1 MVRKG
6 IVITC
11 FLFTISI
18 FFSLQACVGT
28 FDDPLHGWTISSKKD
43 PMTGKE
49 SWYAISPEVKSLEI
63 MTFPYSGTKARLVV
77 ATDGQT
83 EWTYIWFNN
92 APNIVDFD
100 FGSGGYLII
109 NTRIKWDNQ
118 EPEYATFYKE
128 PLSNFLNFGNDVYII
143 DKILNHEKLTV
154 ELNWYSQGYVHFE
167 FPLAGGKEAVKQ
179 IRSKFNK

>member
-18 FFSLQACVGT
+18 FFSLQASVGT